1 MLFCFTLVGLVL
13 FGSVTL
19 TLLLNPVNQVIIN
32 DIPIVDLTSP
42 IIILSAEVDAWF
54 QTEKLLTYYW
64 VFPDGSISSEV
75 SPSWNA
81 SSILA
86 KNTAFTS
93 FNLIVTG
100 TMTIFGATA
109 EPLPFY
115 YYSARPILNA
125 TLIANCAGMTEGTLQ
140 LPASSNYSVS
150 SILSVSQDCG
160 LIRKITAVLEETE
173 TTTLV
178 NTTGVTLS
186 DVFEELS
193 VSGIMPAGSKGNS
206 AMKASATSSFIE
218 WLLEPGSISISG
230 SSEAQVSITS
240 TLEFYPQLNFQFI
253 VSGWRVE
260 LISLELGTWHLG

>member
-1 MLFCFTLVGLVL
+1 MIFQSLISLLQLLFYQRKLMHGSKQKSYSHTIGFFLMGRLV
-13 FGSVTL
+13 
-19 TLLLNPVNQVIIN
+19 
-32 DIPIVDLTSP
+32 
-42 IIILSAEVDAWF
+42 
-54 QTEKLLTYYW
+54 
-64 VFPDGSISSEV
+64 V

-86 KNTAFTS
+86 KNTATFTS

-230 SSEAQVSITS
+230 SSEAQVSITP

-260 LISLELGTWHLG
+260 LISLELVGNMAFGISLSATITAEAS